1 MPSPVPRR
9 SPHRSSGGE
18 RVFADDVG
26 RLWCAALEEATAGFP
41 DTPAR
46 RGHDVARSGA
56 PPSGDRRGAG
66 SGERAVALV
75 FACLTDARQPTRAI
89 AVDPAARLADAADE
103 MLRGW
108 LRDAPAVG
116 RLS

>member
-1 MPSPVPRR
+1 MPSPLPRR
-9 SPHRSSGGE
+9 SPPHRSSGGE

-26 RLWCAALEEATAGFP
+26 RLWCAALEEATTGFP
-41 DTPAR
+41 DTPP
-46 RGHDVARSGA
+46 RGSRAGA
-56 PPSGDRRGAG
+56 PPGR
-66 SGERAVALV
+66 GERSVALV

-89 AVDPAARLADAADE
+89 AVDSAARLAEAADE
-103 MLRGW
+103 ALRDW